1 MTGDSNCATSVDPAS
16 AMVDARPPDRIVDTR
31 SK

>member
-1 MTGDSNCATSVDPAS
+1 MTGDSNCASVDPAS